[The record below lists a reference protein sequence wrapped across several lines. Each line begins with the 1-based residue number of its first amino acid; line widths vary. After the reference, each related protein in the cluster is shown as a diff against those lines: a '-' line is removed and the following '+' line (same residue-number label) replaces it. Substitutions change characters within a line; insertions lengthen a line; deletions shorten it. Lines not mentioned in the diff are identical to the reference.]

1 MTTCPRIRTPTAPC
15 SEVGVREYLRGVLWF
30 GIVLTFVGWA
40 LVVPRGMGT
49 GSVSHRNVRMGS
61 MFFQTRGFGV
71 LSEERQFRAAKL
83 LRVFG
88 AMVLL
93 TGLLLLFFS
102 T

>member
-1 MTTCPRIRTPTAPC
+1 
-15 SEVGVREYLRGVLWF
+15 VLWF

-40 LVVPRGMGT
+40 LVVPRGVGS
-49 GSVSHRNVRMGS
+49 GSVAHRNVRMGT
-61 MFFQTRGFGV
+61 MFFQTRGYGV
-71 LSEERQFRAAKL
+71 LSEERQFRAAQL

-88 AMVLL
+88 GAVLL

>member
-1 MTTCPRIRTPTAPC
+1 M
-15 SEVGVREYLRGVLWF
+15 LWF

-61 MFFQTRGFGV
+61 MFFQTRGYGV
-71 LSEERQFRAAKL
+71 LNDDRQFRAAKL

-88 AMVLL
+88 GLVLAA
-93 TGLLLLFFS
+93 GLLLLFFS